1 MSSAYQIVVR
11 KGVPYLRKRPF
22 TTDNPT
28 LRQQVHQGRFAKVAY
43 DQFDKAKGYKDGLPI
58 VAATIQEET
67 KGKKQPPPKR
77 ILEITPLQYAELLIQ
92 VDDLR
97 RRGVRTDLITIL
109 RHRNIRI
116 KPLLIPE
123 VKELPKPL

>member
-1 MSSAYQIVVR
+1 MSSRYQIVVR
-11 KGVPYLRKRPF
+11 KGTPYLRKRPF

-28 LRQQVHQGRFAKVAY
+28 LRQQIQQGRFAKVAY
-43 DQFDKAKGYKDGLPI
+43 DQFDKATGYKDGLPI

-67 KGKKQPPPKR
+67 KGKRQPPSKR

-109 RHRNIRI
+109 RDRNIRI
-116 KPLLIPE
+116 KPLQIPE
-123 VKELPKPL
+123 VKEVPTPR

>member
-1 MSSAYQIVVR
+1 MSSEYQIVIR
-11 KGVPYLRKRPF
+11 KGTPYLRRKPF

-28 LRQQVHQGRFAKVAY
+28 LRQQVQRGRFAKVAY
-43 DQFDKAKGYKDGLPI
+43 DQFDQAKGYKDGLPI

-67 KGKKQPPPKR
+67 KGKRQPPPKR

-92 VDDLR
+92 AENLR

-109 RHRNIRI
+109 RDRNIRI
-116 KPLLIPE
+116 VPLKIPE
-123 VKELPKPL
+123 VKEVPTPL